1 MMNDVCTY
9 LQIQKASK
17 IENGCHVII
26 YIHGPC
32 LCYDLEIKIFFQNE
46 IVQCQ
51 SSKLAKT

>member
-1 MMNDVCTY
+1 MMNDACTY
-9 LQIQKASK
+9 LEVQKAIK

-51 SSKLAKT
+51 SSKLVKT